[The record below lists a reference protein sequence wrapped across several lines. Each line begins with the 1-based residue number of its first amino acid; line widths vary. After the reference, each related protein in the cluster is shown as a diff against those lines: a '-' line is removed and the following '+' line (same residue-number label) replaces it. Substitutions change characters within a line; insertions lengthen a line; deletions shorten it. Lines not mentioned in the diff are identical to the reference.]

1 MSRVKNDD
9 PGMKGQRS
17 RNETDGRMRRKRSDT
32 HVGTIEDVYN
42 VDLGCRSDKHLGTV
56 LKDEGVSSLDELL
69 EKKNKK

>member
-1 MSRVKNDD
+1 MTHKHLHATTTDSLAWKCLDRV
-9 PGMKGQRS
+9 
-17 RNETDGRMRRKRSDT
+17 DT
-32 HVGTIEDVYN
+32 VQYN